1 MTSCWGRGSTL
12 PAKRAAGSP
21 VTADAVLVV
30 PATEDRWADIARILM
45 RLDLDRGLK
54 AERGP

>member
-1 MTSCWGRGSTL
+1 
-12 PAKRAAGSP
+12 